1 VALVAPLSNVEAGMI
16 GGFDMTT
23 KDLILKELA
32 KTPDDALAVVLSF
45 IQFLN
50 ATQAQETMETALL
63 SESALGK
70 DWLLPEEE
78 EAWQHL

>member
-1 VALVAPLSNVEAGMI
+1 
-16 GGFDMTT
+16 MTT
-23 KDLILKELA
+23 KDLILRELER
-32 KTPDDALAVVLSF
+32 TPESALAAVLSF

-50 ATQAQETMETALL
+50 TTQVQETFETALL
-63 SESALGK
+63 SESALSK

>member
-1 VALVAPLSNVEAGMI
+1 
-16 GGFDMTT
+16 MTT
-23 KDLILKELA
+23 KDLIWQELDKA
-32 KTPDDALAVVLSF
+32 PEDVLAMVLSF
-45 IQFLN
+45 VQFLN
-50 ATQAQETMETALL
+50 TTQAQERFETALL

>member
-1 VALVAPLSNVEAGMI
+1 
-16 GGFDMTT
+16 MTT

-32 KTPDDALAVVLSF
+32 KTPEETLVLVLSF

-50 ATQAQETMETALL
+50 ITQTQESLETALL
-63 SESALGK
+63 SESALGR

-78 EAWQHL
+78 EAWQDL

>member
-1 VALVAPLSNVEAGMI
+1 
-16 GGFDMTT
+16 MTT
-23 KDLILKELA
+23 KDLILRELE
-32 KTPDDALAVVLSF
+32 KTPESALDMVLSF

-50 ATQAQETMETALL
+50 TTQAQEKFETALL
-63 SESALGK
+63 SESALSK